1 MKSGPSVSPDAKI
14 AAGCEAPHDRGS
26 CTVNPGVA
34 PEWKNPRVPVSTLY
48 SISTPLV
55 SFLEGYAGRAV
66 LLGQFARAV
75 NVGIRN
81 RVVALVLPAVGNG
94 PFHLVVD
101 ALPEAPLPRELPVS
115 WERAQL
121 RLGSWRVQLTE
132 AALPWEPR
140 VPWEQLRLDGTALR
154 CLRASVESAMC
165 ARGAWQESAVFPG
178 RLADARRLLS
188 TLEAAYARGADE
200 ALVAAAAAL
209 AGWGPGLTPAGDD
222 FLAGLL
228 LALWAQR
235 GEAARPLCTAI
246 AAVAIPRTTRL
257 SGAFLQAAAE
267 GLADQ
272 RWHVLLQAL
281 TGASDA
287 AIEAAAQAVL
297 AFGATSGP
305 AMLAGFLR
313 GMGNG

>member
-1 MKSGPSVSPDAKI
+1 MKSDPSVSPDATI
-14 AAGCEAPHDRGS
+14 AAGCEVLHDRGS
-26 CTVNPGVA
+26 GPVNTGVL
-34 PEWKNPRVPVSTLY
+34 PERGNPRVSVSTLY
-48 SISTPLV
+48 SISTTLV

-75 NVGIRN
+75 NVGIEN

-101 ALPEAPLPRELPVS
+101 ALPDSPLPRELPVS

-121 RLGSWRVQLTE
+121 RLGSWRVRLTE
-132 AALPWEPR
+132 ASLSWEPR
-140 VPWEQLRLDGTALR
+140 VPWERLRLDGMALR
-154 CLRASVESAMC
+154 CLRASVASAAR
-165 ARGAWQESAVFPG
+165 ARGAWQEGVVFPG
-178 RLADARRLLS
+178 SLADARRLLS
-188 TLEAAYARGADE
+188 ALEAAYARGADE
-200 ALVAAAAAL
+200 AFVAAAAAL

-235 GEAARPLCTAI
+235 GEAVRPLCTAI
-246 AAVAIPRTTRL
+246 AAAAIPRTTRL

-305 AMLAGFLR
+305 AMLAGFLW

>member
-1 MKSGPSVSPDAKI
+1 
-14 AAGCEAPHDRGS
+14 
-26 CTVNPGVA
+26 
-34 PEWKNPRVPVSTLY
+34 
-48 SISTPLV
+48 V

-75 NVGIRN
+75 NVGIEN

-101 ALPEAPLPRELPVS
+101 ALPDSPLPRELPVS

-121 RLGSWRVQLTE
+121 RLGSWCVRLTE

-154 CLRASVESAMC
+154 CLRASVESATC
-165 ARGAWQESAVFPG
+165 ARGAWQEGAVFPA
-178 RLADARRLLS
+178 RLADARRLLN

-235 GEAARPLCTAI
+235 GEAARPVCTAI
-246 AAVAIPRTTRL
+246 AAAAIPQTTRL

-272 RWHVLLQAL
+272 RWHVLLHAL
-281 TGASDA
+281 TGASAA

-305 AMLAGFLR
+305 AMLTGFLW